1 LSQVRDRPT
10 PSNRGRPAPPA
21 GRGARPGGGPPL
33 RPLRTLPRDG
43 RAPTRGGRAL
53 RDGGPDTR
61 RRGVALLLVLVL
73 LTGVAGWRLV
83 DLQVLSGPALAER
96 GLDQRVRTV
105 TLAAERGSIFDRNFV
120 ELAMSVPRHTIWAD
134 PRLIVDK
141 PAAAAALAPV
151 LGLTTDFVLA
161 RIDQPDRA
169 FVYLARQV
177 DDDIAAAVDALEI
190 PGVGIV
196 PESRRFYPGGAVA
209 ATVLGR
215 AGLDNTGLEGLELQ
229 YEELLTGTQG
239 TLTVERDPQG
249 REIPQSQSTY
259 EPPVRGD
266 DIVTTIDQDLQYEVE
281 RLLAEQVDAYLGRG
295 GIAVVMNVHTGEILA
310 MATVVAPQVQPDPN
324 DPDADQTAP
333 VVRAPARPATTAE
346 RNQAVTDNYEPG
358 SILKVVTMAAALED
372 GTWNWTRGVDVPG
385 TVVRYDRTVRD
396 AWPHGTQ
403 YWTMGD
409 ILRRSSNV
417 GTIAIADSVGRESL
431 DHWLRAFGL
440 GQTTGVDFPGE
451 AHGLMLDVDDWS
463 GVTSVNV
470 PIGQGIA
477 ATPLQMLSIYQ
488 TIANGGERV
497 TPRLVSATIDGE
509 GLYHPVEASDPE
521 RVIQGTTA
529 DALNMMLRGVVECDG
544 GTAYGHA
551 QVEGYTVAGKS
562 GTAQVP
568 APGGYSEYQYRS
580 SFVGFLPAEDPQLAA
595 IVVLD
600 SDKPNIGGG
609 AIAGPVFADI
619 MSYAIRDARVAPPTV
634 DPIADRTGPVPSQ
647 ELGPDCQPLGGQEL
661 GETREAPGQAPVP
674 VETPSSTPTTT
685 ATDVVADTTTTAGEA
700 G

>member
-1 LSQVRDRPT
+1 LSQVRDRPA
-10 PSNRGRPAPPA
+10 PSNRGRPVPPA

-73 LTGVAGWRLV
+73 LTGIAGWRLV

-151 LGLTTDFVLA
+151 IGRTVDDVLA
-161 RIDQPDRA
+161 TISQPDRA

-177 DDDIAAAVDALEI
+177 DDDVAQAVEALDVD
-190 PGVGIV
+190 GVGIV

-239 TLTVERDPQG
+239 SLTVERDPQG
-249 REIPQSQSTY
+249 REIPQSQTTY
-259 EPPVRGD
+259 QPPVRGD
-266 DIVTTIDQDLQYEVE
+266 DIVTTLDQDLQYEVE
-281 RLLAEQVDAYLGRG
+281 RVLSEQVDAYRGRG
-295 GIAVVMNVHTGEILA
+295 GIAIVMNIHTGEILA
-310 MATVVAPQVQPDPN
+310 MATVVAPQAQPDPN

-333 VVRAPARPATTAE
+333 VVRGPARPATTAE

-372 GTWNWTRGVDVPG
+372 GTWNWTQGTDVPG
-385 TVVRYDRTVRD
+385 TVTAYDRTVSD
-396 AWPHGTQ
+396 SWAHGTQ

-417 GTIAIADSVGRESL
+417 GTIKIASSVGADSL

-440 GQTTGVDFPGE
+440 GEATGVDFPGE
-451 AHGLMLDVDDWS
+451 AHGLMLDRDEWT
-463 GVTSVNV
+463 GATPVNV

-497 TPRLVSATIDGE
+497 TPRLVSATIDGD
-509 GLYHPVEASDPE
+509 GLYHPVDPTDSE
-521 RVIQGTTA
+521 RIIQGSTA

-544 GTAYGHA
+544 GTAFGYA

-568 APGGYSEYQYRS
+568 VAGSYSEYQYRS

-609 AIAGPVFADI
+609 AIAGPVFSDI

-647 ELGPDCQPLGGQEL
+647 ELGADCQPLGGQEL
-661 GETREAPGQAPVP
+661 GETPEARGQAPVP
-674 VETPSSTPTTT
+674 VDTPPSTPTTT
-685 ATDVVADTTTTAGEA
+685 PVVDTTATTGEA